1 MQPESGQ
8 NVQLEDCSS
17 LLQNIVQHVL
27 SSTILSFPDYMLA
40 YVIYIFA
47 YVIYLCDSYSFEAEP
62 YSAQWAYL
70 AAINRS
76 AGVLSLTEGEVIM
89 RTILILSP
97 ISTMNEIN
105 GVCSYKAGCYI
116 FT

>member
-1 MQPESGQ
+1 M
-8 NVQLEDCSS
+8 QLEDCSL

-27 SSTILSFPDYMLA
+27 SSTILSFPDYIL
-40 YVIYIFA
+40 A
-47 YVIYLCDSYSFEAEP
+47 YVIYLCDSYFFEAEP

-76 AGVLSLTEGEVIM
+76 AGALSLTEGEVIM
-89 RTILILSP
+89 RTILIFSP